1 VTFMEWVTPVV
12 DETIRALVKKKFMQD
27 PVAGLPSSAS
37 PGLHHEHAP
46 YAAFDGRDKSD
57 ASERLTRS
65 TMWKR
70 DIITVVSACAESAR
84 LMSSGVQVRPFTRFR
99 VVIIASTS
107 WNSIEQLATTNPA
120 WPLASGR

>member
-1 VTFMEWVTPVV
+1 
-12 DETIRALVKKKFMQD
+12 
-27 PVAGLPSSAS
+27 
-37 PGLHHEHAP
+37 
-46 YAAFDGRDKSD
+46 
-57 ASERLTRS
+57 
-65 TMWKR
+65 MWKR
-70 DIITVVSACAESAR
+70 DIIAVVSARAESAR